1 MVKLPTIALRAAWLG
16 RRFTS
21 DTVRVE
27 IEDIETMERTL
38 HTVEIV
44 SQHRDWSQVHLNVL
58 GVVGGQVIPLSHYTS
73 FRVTPSLT
81 TIRRADGSVYQA
93 IVRLTPEQP
102 DHDNIGELADL
113 DKHILAIRDREED
126 RPERGSLAA
135 QRARRGWAG
144 GL

>member
-21 DTVRVE
+21 DTVQVE
-27 IEDIETMERTL
+27 IEDIDTMERTL
-38 HTVEIV
+38 HTAEIIAQFDGYTRAHIQLPSV
-44 SQHRDWSQVHLNVL
+44 P
-58 GVVGGQVIPLSHYTS
+58 GGQVVTIDASIRMKIPDP
-73 FRVTPSLT
+73 VTL
-81 TIRRADGSVYQA
+81 RRGDGAVYRA
-93 IVRLTPEQP
+93 VVRLAPEQP

-113 DKHILAIRDREED
+113 DKHIMAIRDQEED